1 MAVIIQQK
9 KSAGAPLRWETASF
23 QQQQPQQQPQAES
36 RKPMKPELEMI
47 LSNRESG
54 AVAKDPGANPFK
66 LMVDPALR
74 MRLRQALTDL
84 INDHEN
90 TLATYVSE
98 GKLALESYKEY
109 IELFARSLKETMD
122 SVEGVSYLLKSAGFT
137 NVSADTINLKPDW
150 RWKDGFNHGA

>member
-1 MAVIIQQK
+1 MAVTILK
-9 KSAGAPLRWETASF
+9 KSVGTEPLRWGTF
-23 QQQQPQQQPQAES
+23 PVQQQQPQQQQIKVES

-47 LSNRESG
+47 LSNKESG
-54 AVAKDPGANPFK
+54 AIAKDPGANPFK

-122 SVEGVSYLLKSAGFT
+122 STEGVSYLLKSAGFT
-137 NVSADTINLKPDW
+137 VSSDNINLKPDW
-150 RWKDGFNHGA
+150 RWKDGFNHGS